1 MKKLL
6 PAIVLVLGAC
16 SGGGASAPADA
27 GSSNSE
33 APQASEAVESQAAA
47 QSMDEG
53 SKESAASAPGGI
65 TLTIGDET
73 WEFDGAL
80 CAYYNAPAGE
90 PGSEWNVS
98 YKQGNNQVYVNVDSF
113 GQDVSITDVVDY
125 GSLEWEA
132 AGDAVTINVDGN
144 EITAEG
150 TFTDKAG
157 AEPEREGTLT
167 ATCASWYEG

>member
-6 PAIVLVLGAC
+6 PAILIILGAC
-16 SGGGASAPADA
+16 SSGGASAPAESA
-27 GSSNSE
+27 SGESE
-33 APQASEAVESQAAA
+33 APAASQGAASEAPSPAASEASREST
-47 QSMDEG
+47 
-53 SKESAASAPGGI
+53 ASAPGGI

-98 YKQGNNQVYVNVDSF
+98 FKQGNNQVYVNVDSF

-125 GSLEWEA
+125 GTLQWVA
-132 AGDAVTINVDGN
+132 DGDDLMLSVDGN
-144 EITAEG
+144 EIHAEG
-150 TFTDKAG
+150 TFRDEATG
-157 AEPEREGTLT
+157 ADPMQGTLD
-167 ATCASWYEG
+167 ATCASWFEG